1 MFSNFF
7 LKFVATYQDLIIL
20 EMINITALIDCSFY
34 LFLLNRQTMAS
45 TKEYLKNFEILLFR
59 IIVDTA
65 AV

>member
-1 MFSNFF
+1 
-7 LKFVATYQDLIIL
+7 
-20 EMINITALIDCSFY
+20 
-34 LFLLNRQTMAS
+34 MAS